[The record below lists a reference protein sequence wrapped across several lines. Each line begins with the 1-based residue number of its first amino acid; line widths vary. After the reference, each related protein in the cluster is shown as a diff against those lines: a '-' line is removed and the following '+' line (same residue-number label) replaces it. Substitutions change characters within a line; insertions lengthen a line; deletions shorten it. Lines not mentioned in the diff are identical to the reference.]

1 MAKTKLTAAIES
13 LASSFASSLLH
24 AIRDASL
31 DEIVTESAGAR
42 VPARGSA
49 RARGGRLQRRSAKQI
64 AATLDRIHA
73 LLKRSNGGLRAEA
86 IREALKLHRKELPI
100 PLAEGLRTRRLRKTG
115 RKRATTYY
123 AR

>member
-24 AIRDASL
+24 AIRGASL
-31 DEIVTESAGAR
+31 EEIVSESASAR
-42 VPARGSA
+42 PARG
-49 RARGGRLQRRSAKQI
+49 RARTPGGRLRRRSADQI
-64 AATLDRIHA
+64 VATLGRIHA
-73 LLKRSNGGLRAEA
+73 LLKKSKSGLRAEE

-100 PLAEGLRTRRLRKTG
+100 PLAEGLRTKRLRKTG
-115 RKRATTYY
+115 QKRATTYY